1 MAANPFTWVEI
12 YVQDLERAKTF
23 YEAVF
28 EFKLEKLETEIPM
41 WAFPTDPGQWGA
53 GGALVKMEGVPSR
66 GGGTLAYFSS
76 SDTSIQE
83 GRAVAAGGKIY
94 APKQSIAQY
103 GFISLLIDTEGNLI
117 GVHSMA

>member
-28 EFKLEKLETEIPM
+28 DFKLEKLQTEIPM
-41 WAFPTDPGQWGA
+41 WAFPADPGQWGA
-53 GGALVKMEGVPSR
+53 GGQVYAAKK
-66 GGGTLAYFSS
+66 
-76 SDTSIQE
+76 SIGQF
-83 GRAVAAGGKIY
+83 
-94 APKQSIAQY
+94 